1 MSIKSLFDK
10 IKIEKSL
17 VNKTAEDIGAEV
29 ESVNYHEA
37 DILDESRFIPAVD
50 FSKAENFARYGSA
63 KKYYEDAIQNI
74 FKTYPY
80 DGSLYEKI
88 NWGNSSSY
96 IDLHILDKEYPRTN
110 GYVNF
115 SHGGWGAAGGST
127 RNGYGLPCTLEY
139 IVFMVVRIQKA
150 HLHKSKAQIY
160 GTRPTIGNPI
170 WSLI

>member
-63 KKYYEDAIQNI
+63 KKYYEDAPKEVADHYTLRQQGLN
-74 FKTYPY
+74 PP
-80 DGSLYEKI
+80 DD
-88 NWGNSSSY
+88 
-96 IDLHILDKEYPRTN
+96 DLLRT
-110 GYVNF
+110 
-115 SHGGWGAAGGST
+115 
-127 RNGYGLPCTLEY
+127 
-139 IVFMVVRIQKA
+139 IVDIV
-150 HLHKSKAQIY
+150 
-160 GTRPTIGNPI
+160 TPD
-170 WSLI
+170 